1 MVNKKSTQG
10 MTASKLQ
17 LILIATIVL
26 LIVAGGFGFV
36 YARDGLKKRAAD
48 VAVATA
54 TEKESEKN
62 KDALRDIEAKLKQN
76 HDEVK
81 RTSEIVAPLDN
92 FEYQVRIIKDVQT
105 YAAKAGVTI
114 RGFSF
119 TSDVAAVGAAA
130 GTTSGSSAAAN
141 TAAGATPT
149 ISGLRKVTTTVELES
164 PIAYKNVMNF
174 LYYIENNLTKMQLQG
189 VSFTRDPAK
198 NEITAG
204 ALNLEV
210 YVKQ

>member
-1 MVNKKSTQG
+1 MVNKKSSQG
-10 MTASKLQ
+10 ITAPKLR

-26 LIVAGGFGFV
+26 LIIAGGFGFV
-36 YARDGLKKRAAD
+36 FAREQLIKRAAD

-54 TEKESEKN
+54 SEKESKKN
-62 KDALRDIEAKLKQN
+62 KDALRSIEAKLKDN

-81 RTSEIVAPLDN
+81 RTSEIVAPLEN
-92 FEYQVRIIKDVQT
+92 FEYQVRIIKDVQA

-119 TSDVAAVGAAA
+119 TSDTSAASSAS
-130 GTTSGSSAAAN
+130 GTTSGSAAAASG
-141 TAAGATPT
+141 TAATSPA
-149 ISGLRKVTTTVELES
+149 ISGLKKVTTTVELES

-174 LYYIENNLTKMQLQG
+174 LYYLENNLTKMQLQG
-189 VSFTRDPAK
+189 VSLTRDPAK
-198 NEITAG
+198 SEITAG

>member
-1 MVNKKSTQG
+1 MVNKKSASG
-10 MTASKLQ
+10 ITAPKLR

-26 LIVAGGFGFV
+26 LIIAGGFGFAF
-36 YARDGLKKRAAD
+36 AREQLVKRAAD
-48 VAVATA
+48 VAIATA
-54 TEKESEKN
+54 SEKESKKN
-62 KDALRDIEAKLKQN
+62 KDALRSIESKLSEN
-76 HDEVK
+76 RDEVK

-92 FEYQVRIIKDVQT
+92 FEYQVRIIKDVQA

-119 TSDVAAVGAAA
+119 TSDVAAAGSAS
-130 GTTSGSSAAAN
+130 GTTSGSAAAASG
-141 TAAGATPT
+141 TAATSPA
-149 ISGLRKVTTTVELES
+149 ISGLKKVTTTVELES
-164 PIAYKNVMNF
+164 PIGYKNVMNF
-174 LYYIENNLTKMQLQG
+174 LYYLENNLTKMQLQG
-189 VSFTRDPAK
+189 VSLTRDPAK